1 MPARDRGGL
10 NRHMK
15 DPRHWLALVRTPN
28 LGWATLEAMLAEFGT
43 PEALFSLKPRQ
54 LSPFEL
60 HPRTRETLLAPD
72 WDLIDSDAEWLTE
85 SGAQLVPIT
94 SPDFPALLRDTRDT
108 PLALFTRGNTS
119 LLGEYQLAMVGSRNP
134 TSGGA
139 ATARD
144 FARELG
150 SAGLVITSGLA
161 LGIDAACHAAALDT
175 VGGTIAVCGTG
186 LDRLYP
192 AGNRELAERIV
203 EKGLMV
209 SEFPPGTHPRPENFP
224 RRNRIISGLSLGTL
238 VVEAAYRSGS
248 LITARLASEQGRE
261 VFAIPGSIHNPLARG
276 CHRLIRDGAKLVESA
291 SDVLEELGPLLG
303 SMSRQEI
310 GETSKTPAHTQPQE
324 DDSEYR
330 ALLEKVGFDPTP
342 VDVIVERTGLSA
354 NAVSSMLLILE
365 LKGKVEATPGGRYAR
380 ITE

>member
-1 MPARDRGGL
+1 
-10 NRHMK
+10 MK

-28 LGWATLEAMLAEFGT
+28 LSWTTLEAMLAEFGT

-72 WDLIDSDAEWLTE
+72 WDRIDSDAEWLI
-85 SGAQLVPIT
+85 SCGAQLVPIT
-94 SPDFPALLRDTRDT
+94 SPEYPALLRDTRDA
-108 PLALFTRGNTS
+108 PLALFARGNTA

-139 ATARD
+139 TTARD

-203 EKGLMV
+203 EKGLMI

-303 SMSRQEI
+303 SMTAKA
-310 GETSKTPAHTQPQE
+310 GEPAGTPARLQAEMAQPHETQQQE

-342 VDVIVERTGLSA
+342 VDVIVERTGMSA

-365 LKGKVEATPGGRYAR
+365 LRGKVEATPGGRYAR
-380 ITE
+380 TTE